1 MNTTAIQSPPELL
14 ADIDRVRM
22 RSLII
27 GVIGIA
33 LCGAGVAM
41 DGAQFHRSYLFAFA
55 FFNGL
60 SMGCLALTMLQHLTG
75 GTWGLMIRRIIEAG
89 SRTFPLTLIL
99 FIPVALGVKIFP
111 WAASGA
117 ATDAIIQEKSAYL
130 NVNFFF
136 IRAAVYFAIWI
147 GLSTI
152 LSRMSAKQDAEGAEP
167 YYSKMAVVSAP
178 GILLYGFTVTFASID
193 WMMSLDPHWFSTIFG
208 ILLLGCQGVATFA
221 FAIMV
226 LVFLMKHRPM
236 SEAVSSTALHDLGKL
251 MFAFVMLYAYFNFS
265 QFLIIWSGNLPEEN
279 PWYLHRMHG
288 GWQYLSQAL
297 VVLHFIVPFLLLLS
311 RNLKRT
317 PGRVTKVAALLFV
330 MQLINHFWL
339 VAPSFFEHGI
349 HIHWLDVAAPVGIGG
364 LWMWYFFGQLKQRPV
379 LPVQDPMLEEALSSG
394 RSH

>member
-1 MNTTAIQSPPELL
+1 MQSPPELL
-14 ADIDRVRM
+14 ADIDRARM
-22 RSLII
+22 RALII

-33 LCGAGVAM
+33 LCGAGGAM
-41 DGAQFHRSYLFAFA
+41 DPVQFHRSYLYAFA

-75 GTWGLMIRRIIEAG
+75 GVWGLMIRRIVEAG

-99 FIPVALGVKIFP
+99 FIPVALGVQIFP
-111 WAASGA
+111 WAGSDA
-117 ATDAIIQEKSAYL
+117 ANDAIIREKSAYL
-130 NVNFFF
+130 NVNFFY
-136 IRAAVYFAIWI
+136 IRAAIYFVIWI
-147 GLSTI
+147 GLSMI

-167 YYSKMAVVSAP
+167 YYSKMSVVSAP
-178 GILLYGFTVTFASID
+178 GILLYAFTVTFASID
-193 WMMSLDPHWFSTIFG
+193 WIMSLDPHWYSTIFG

-226 LVFLMKHRPM
+226 LVFVMKHRPM
-236 SEAVSSTALHDLGKL
+236 SEAVSNTALHDLGKL
-251 MFAFVMLYAYFNFS
+251 MFAFVMLYAYFNLS

-288 GWQYLSQAL
+288 GWEYMSQAL

-317 PGRVTKVAALLFV
+317 PGKVTKIAALLFV
-330 MQLINHFWL
+330 MQLANTFWL
-339 VAPSFFEHGI
+339 AMPSFFEHGF
-349 HIHWLDVAAPVGIGG
+349 HIHWLDIAAPVAIGG
-364 LWMWYFFGQLKQRPV
+364 LWMWFFFGQLKQRPL
-379 LPVQDPMLEEALSSG
+379 LPVQDPMLQEALTSG